1 IINGTLLEFFKR
13 ILPIVCVGFLM
24 IVVMYVTNRPLK
36 LLLNED
42 SFVYLIAM
50 SIVGA
55 FTYVLISL
63 FFLKDVKEFVLNKL
77 PFTG

>member
-1 IINGTLLEFFKR
+1 MCSSDLEFFKR

-24 IVVMYVTNRPLK
+24 IVVMSVTNRPLK
-36 LLLNED
+36 LFLNED

>member
-1 IINGTLLEFFKR
+1 
-13 ILPIVCVGFLM
+13 GFLM

>member
-1 IINGTLLEFFKR
+1 
-13 ILPIVCVGFLM
+13 M

-63 FFLKDVKEFVLNKL
+63 FF
-77 PFTG
+77 

>member
-1 IINGTLLEFFKR
+1 GTLLEFFKR